1 MDLRNC
7 DSKTEIFHS
16 LQHRCIIDTKKIDTL
31 CGYNQISLPDNA
43 LTKAIY
49 PKLEIE
55 NVE

>member
-7 DSKTEIFHS
+7 DSKTEILHS

-55 NVE
+55 NFE